1 MIKNFEQFLNESND
15 QDFKVADIFST
26 LTRNYESKKMFYTD
40 LLQFV
45 VEEERRDWG
54 DIRAKAELE
63 KKKTDEGFYKIVFVL
78 DEKKHL
84 LEINFDLTYRG
95 TKEKDA
101 PETASE
107 EDLNRLNVVLEDVK
121 VKKISLKA
129 SGMEF
134 STGSPSQNVLESCQ
148 KFMVKMLEVD
158 YDTLG
163 SEIYSLQQK

>member
-1 MIKNFEQFLNESND
+1 MIKNFEQFLNESSD
-15 QDFKVADIFST
+15 QDFKVSDIFST
-26 LTRNYESKKMFYTD
+26 LSRNYESKKMFYTD

-63 KKKTDEGFYKIVFVL
+63 KNKTEDGFYKLVFVL
-78 DEKKHL
+78 DEKKYL
-84 LEINFDLTYRG
+84 LEINFSFTYRG

-107 EDLNRLNVVLEDVK
+107 EDLKRLNVVLENIK

-129 SGMEF
+129 SGMDYQT
-134 STGSPSQNVLESCQ
+134 SSPSKAVLDSCE
-148 KFMVKMLEVD
+148 KFMVKMMEVD

-163 SEIYSLQQK
+163 SEIYSLQQE